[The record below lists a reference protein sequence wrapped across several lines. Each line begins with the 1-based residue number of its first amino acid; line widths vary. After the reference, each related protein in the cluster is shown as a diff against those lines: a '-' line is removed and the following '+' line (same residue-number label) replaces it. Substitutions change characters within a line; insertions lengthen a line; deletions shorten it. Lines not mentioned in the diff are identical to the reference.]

1 VRKTQVLVV
10 GGAVIQLVAT
20 KFSSFGRDF
29 GSRRRPRRAPN
40 AETVAPIE
48 HGQNGDIMDRLL
60 TTNEVA
66 ELMRLAPE
74 TLRYWRW
81 KGMGPKSFRLGSRVV
96 YRETDVIMW
105 IEEQARV

>member
-1 VRKTQVLVV
+1 
-10 GGAVIQLVAT
+10 
-20 KFSSFGRDF
+20 
-29 GSRRRPRRAPN
+29 
-40 AETVAPIE
+40 
-48 HGQNGDIMDRLL
+48 
-60 TTNEVA
+60 
-66 ELMRLAPE
+66 MRLAPE

>member
-1 VRKTQVLVV
+1 
-10 GGAVIQLVAT
+10 
-20 KFSSFGRDF
+20 
-29 GSRRRPRRAPN
+29 
-40 AETVAPIE
+40 
-48 HGQNGDIMDRLL
+48 MDRLL